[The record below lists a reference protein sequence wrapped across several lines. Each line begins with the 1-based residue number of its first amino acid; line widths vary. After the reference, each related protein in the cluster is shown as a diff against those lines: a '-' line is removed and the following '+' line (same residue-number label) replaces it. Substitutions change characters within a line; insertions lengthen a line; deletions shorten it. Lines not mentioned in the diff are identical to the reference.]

1 MCNAPCIWDIA
12 VVYATLW
19 YPCVSDSHFLTYFS
33 WESLPGHSNWTME
46 SRILQP
52 GVIKLCIQLSDTAPI
67 STQSNPVC
75 RIRLCNRT
83 CRIMLVHLHVFH
95 FLSHSDSHNACIES
109 WLKVLWFLHFANLVK
124 GPFFSSTI
132 WKLGLPMV
140 QLAIDS
146 TSLDI
151 YIYICTHTHRHAY
164 KQRC

>member
-1 MCNAPCIWDIA
+1 MGHCGSVCNVVVSMCFWFP
-12 VVYATLW
+12 
-19 YPCVSDSHFLTYFS
+19 
-33 WESLPGHSNWTME
+33 
-46 SRILQP
+46 
-52 GVIKLCIQLSDTAPI
+52 LSDLFFLGKPAWTLELDYGIQNFTTRSHKIMHSTVRYPFAPI